1 MYRCRL
7 CIPDSDCPSPEEE
20 ETAAAAGTVEAGSL
34 GGGGGMNLGMK
45 GLAFVEDEAER
56 RSRSSHSSGEARVAL
71 GLEIAVDR
79 FVYDGGAYNGTAVGF
94 SKEKVKYMAFDKGR
108 DPAQPPRSRWGC
120 DRQARAGEG
129 HNEVRRRQEWK
140 ALGLLKGPG

>member
-1 MYRCRL
+1 MYRRPSSLERSVVYRCRL

-20 ETAAAAGTVEAGSL
+20 ETAAAADTVEAGSL

-79 FVYDGGAYNGTAVGF
+79 LVYDGGAYNGTAVGF
-94 SKEKVKYMAFDKGR
+94 SKEKVKYMHTQDLGPNDTHPAPRRAFDKGR
-108 DPAQPPRSRWGC
+108 DPAQPPPSR
-120 DRQARAGEG
+120 
-129 HNEVRRRQEWK
+129 
-140 ALGLLKGPG
+140 